1 MEDTSY
7 IKLFRKILKS
17 PIWDNEKMLKVWIW
31 CLLKATHKDR
41 DQLVG
46 RQMISLKK
54 GQFIFGRKKASDELK
69 IKEKTLYDYMQILQN
84 LKMLNINSNNKFSVV
99 TIEKWEDYQIEELKF
114 DNKKTTNEQQMNT
127 NKNVKNLYLYLYKE
141 YKAKVEQQNFYKKV
155 KIIGEL
161 KNTPEYQSLSFD
173 EQDKLYRELMGGANE

>member
-41 DQLVG
+41 EQLVG
-46 RQMISLKK
+46 RQMVLLKK
-54 GQFIFGRKKASDELK
+54 GQFIFGRKKASEELK
-69 IKEKTLYDYMQILQN
+69 IKEKTLYDYMQILQD
-84 LKMLNINSNNKFSVV
+84 LQMLNIKSNNKFSVV

-114 DNKKTTNEQQMNT
+114 DNKPTTNEQQMNT
-127 NKNVKNLYLYLYKE
+127 NKNVKNIYLYLFNKYREQIKEARFSQRIKILSEIKQSKE
-141 YKAKVEQQNFYKKV
+141 YGQLDSEEKQ
-155 KIIGEL
+155 KIY
-161 KNTPEYQSLSFD
+161 N
-173 EQDKLYRELMGGANE
+173 ELMAMK